1 MKLMEINREKTEDP
15 LCGLYQIESEC
26 TSLEREALSLV
37 RNLLDDIEDSCNLK
51 ENIKTR
57 IHETPSVQGKI
68 ALMLQTG
75 MKGIIQQE
83 KSLKEY
89 L

>member
-1 MKLMEINREKTEDP
+1 MKLMEINRDNTDDP
-15 LCGLYQIESEC
+15 LSGLYQIEAEC
-26 TSLEREALSLV
+26 TPLEREVLSLV
-37 RNLLDDIEDSCNLK
+37 RNLLDDIEDPLNLK

-57 IHETPSVQGKI
+57 MHETPSVQGKI
-68 ALMLQTG
+68 ALMLQSG
-75 MKGIIQQE
+75 MKDIIQQE